1 MRRDVGELQG
11 LRLFDSK
18 VFPDQRGYL
27 LQSWVG
33 SALEQAGIPAG
44 FRQAI
49 QSVSH
54 RGVLRGLHFQ
64 WDPPMG
70 KLIRCVAGAVL
81 DVAVDVRHG
90 SPTLGDHAMVELNDQ
105 NHSTFWI
112 PPGFAHGFVA
122 LADRTIV
129 LYECS
134 AEHSPNEAGIRWN
147 DPALGIAWPD
157 LAVNVSD
164 KDRVAPTLAEW
175 LADPRSRHF
184 RVT

>member
-1 MRRDVGELQG
+1 MRRELGEIDG
-11 LRLFDSK
+11 LRLIHSK

-33 SALEQAGIPAG
+33 SALEQAGIPSS

-49 QSVSH
+49 QSESH

-70 KLIRCVAGAVL
+70 KLVRCVAGAVL

-90 SPTLGDHAMVELNDQ
+90 SPTLGDHVMVELNDQ
-105 NHSTFWI
+105 NHATFWL
-112 PPGFAHGFVA
+112 PAGFAHGFVA
-122 LADRTIV
+122 LADHTIV

-134 AEHSPNEAGIRWN
+134 AEHSANEAGIRWN
-147 DPALGIAWPD
+147 DAALGIAWPD
-157 LAVNVSD
+157 MAFNVSE
-164 KDRVAPTLAEW
+164 KDRSAPTLAEW

-184 RVT
+184 RVG